1 MARKTMAEP
10 IIDHG
15 SLLVALCLRE
25 IRQAPSRE
33 SWWDDGVPGTDPLPI
48 PEPDFV

>member
-1 MARKTMAEP
+1 MAEP

-15 SLLVALCLRE
+15 SLLAALWFPE

-33 SWWDDGVPGTDPLPI
+33 SWWDDGVPGTDPLSI